1 MRLYG
6 NVGDLREATEKEIQS
21 WHRRV
26 RSVRSTK
33 GYSIM
38 LENMKM
44 VRDIRFSRVEPVHM
58 GEMTHDVWDAMSNA
72 EKPVG

>member
-6 NVGDLREATEKEIQS
+6 TVGEVREATEKEIES

-26 RSVRSTK
+26 RTARSSK

-38 LENMKM
+38 WENMKM
-44 VRDIRFSRVEPVHM
+44 VRDITFSRVEPVHM
-58 GEMTHDVWDAMSNA
+58 GEMTHDVWDSISNS
-72 EKPVG
+72 EKPIG